1 LKAIVDKQI
10 NKIKRDLYLNAAVE
24 YIDNNGY
31 KQLKISQLA
40 KNLEVSIGTIYN
52 LFGSKEELYLEYLI
66 LKFENFFKQ
75 LVENETD
82 SPMKNLELYL
92 KAKYKIFIQIDKK
105 SNYPIIDDP
114 FFFHKL
120 DVINHPVVTKI
131 YQFLEKQFE
140 KIFKNK
146 QKIDAMHLTI
156 LFKKLSDGYI
166 ESYMLKKFDT
176 TNIVEDTM
184 EHFFHGLNLSK
195 V

>member
-1 LKAIVDKQI
+1 MKAVVDKKI
-10 NKIKRDLYLNAAVE
+10 NKIKKELYLNAAVE

-40 KNLEVSIGTIYN
+40 KSLEISVGTIYN
-52 LFGSKEELYLEYLI
+52 LFGSKEQLYLEYLI
-66 LKFENFFKQ
+66 LKFENFFKELIQ
-75 LVENETD
+75 NETEN
-82 SPMKNLELYL
+82 PRENLELYL

-105 SNYPIIDDP
+105 DNYPIIDDP

-120 DVINHPVVTKI
+120 DVINHPVVMKI
-131 YQFLEKQFE
+131 YQFLAKQFRLIYKFE
-140 KIFKNK
+140 NLEE
-146 QKIDAMHLTI
+146 AMHFTI

-184 EHFFHGLNLSK
+184 NHFFKGLDNK
-195 V
+195 II